1 MPEVLRVIGGVAI
14 AKGAGNQHQQ
24 ALLGALG
31 GVVIIHAAHL
41 RLPAL
46 AAQML
51 GAAVGEAFGIA
62 GLGAVQ
68 QVNAGAS
75 GERRYGFACA
85 AAE

>member
-1 MPEVLRVIGGVAI
+1 M
-14 AKGAGNQHQQ
+14 
-24 ALLGALG
+24 LLTCGCQPW
-31 GVVIIHAAHL
+31 
-41 RLPAL
+41 RRK
-46 AAQML
+46 ML